1 MILYQK
7 KKGIRGPYKK
17 RNPTYYYYKINN
29 KTYKCTKSI
38 SSVYYDFYKCRDTNC
53 PASGKYSKITNKFT
67 NEGIHIQYEKH
78 SFIIPEIFN
87 NGFKKKDLLNFN
99 LDSEEKILSFFRT
112 YFKYYN
118 ETCEMAKNKFEKI
131 YPLINMKDK
140 DLQYKINNVYLY
152 SQRKNKD
159 RRSVLDK
166 ILDISN
172 SKGEKLSKLYEYTS
186 KKVKAI
192 KKFFIIISNNKMRNK

>member
-1 MILYQK
+1 
-7 KKGIRGPYKK
+7 
-17 RNPTYYYYKINN
+17 
-29 KTYKCTKSI
+29 
-38 SSVYYDFYKCRDTNC
+38 
-53 PASGKYSKITNKFT
+53 
-67 NEGIHIQYEKH
+67 
-78 SFIIPEIFN
+78 
-87 NGFKKKDLLNFN
+87 
-99 LDSEEKILSFFRT
+99 
-112 YFKYYN
+112 
-118 ETCEMAKNKFEKI
+118 MAKNKFDKI
-131 YPLINMKDK
+131 YPLINIKDK
-140 DLQYKINNVYLY
+140 LQNKINNVYLY

>member
-1 MILYQK
+1 V
-7 KKGIRGPYKK
+7 
-17 RNPTYYYYKINN
+17 N
-29 KTYKCTKSI
+29 
-38 SSVYYDFYKCRDTNC
+38 YDFYKCRDTNC

-67 NEGIHIQYEKH
+67 NEGIHIQYENH
-78 SFIIPEIFN
+78 SYIIPEIFN

-99 LDSEEKILSFFRT
+99 LDSEEKILCIFRT

-131 YPLINMKDK
+131 YPLINIKDK
-140 DLQYKINNVYLY
+140 DLQNKINNVYLY